1 MAIDVRKQQK
11 QKDGTPYA
19 LHPIRLSLSLES
31 ELPTPDLRCRTGD
44 FPGHS
49 HILKNVRMSGRGVLF
64 IVVAIGVVFTEV
76 FNGSFFPVAA
86 RFPGSQGAGWNG
98 RISG

>member
-1 MAIDVRKQQK
+1 MANLQRGLEMAIDARKQQK

-44 FPGHS
+44 FPRHS
-49 HILKNVRMSGRGVLF
+49 HILKNVRMSALAVG
-64 IVVAIGVVFTEV
+64 
-76 FNGSFFPVAA
+76 
-86 RFPGSQGAGWNG
+86 
-98 RISG
+98 